1 MSPVTV
7 LYSLDP
13 MVELTW
19 CRSGTGVRVT
29 GGESGAAAL
38 VVGSVALEI
47 SPLVRQKMMVAFVFI
62 LILEKHW

>member
-7 LYSLDP
+7 SYSLDLNGGID
-13 MVELTW
+13 MVPFW
-19 CRSGTGVRVT
+19 YRRQVT
-29 GGESGAAAL
+29 GGESGAAAF